1 LSRLTEIKEIYDYIL
16 KEIMQDEQA
25 WKDFLTFHAKIYKHS
40 FNNAVLIYA
49 QRPEATLVADMEIWN
64 RRIGRWINRGAKSI
78 AVFDDQSAYLKLKYL
93 FDIEDTHGQP
103 NTIPKVWQ
111 LNEVLESQ
119 LLDSFKA
126 KTLSEW
132 IAKRTHESI
141 LSYATDIQQGL
152 EKELA
157 KTKLSGLPI
166 EGVTRQFMQSLM
178 DSVEY
183 MTAIRSG
190 IEEPKLSN
198 LNAFNTVTDFDTKA
212 LTLRLGY
219 LTSTIS
225 EQILREIE
233 REIKTIK
240 KEKRSV
246 NVNETHGTQL
256 SGSTRDLSSS
266 DSNIEGEK
274 LRQEAIREVRA
285 DGNELPERGT
295 HQSVQLSSDR
305 RDAASNDASSKRGS
319 VGEDGDT
326 SGADATGRTITESD
340 QHLSELS
347 SQGDDQNESG
357 RDRSSGNH
365 LQGEIA
371 KDLEL
376 PERSSFLMELTD
388 AEIIE
393 KVLLRGSGFE
403 GGKQRI
409 VDFFSEEH
417 TAKEKADFLKNVY
430 GTGGSS
436 VTFSDDLSGF
446 ENHDSKGITIDLYK
460 TDKEIH
466 LSWAKVASG
475 IDALIDNGK
484 YFEPRYKNDNPPT
497 RKAVY
502 QPTLFDI
509 NYAEN
514 DIVHEN
520 YNKLMKIAP
529 GILNGRYRYMKL
541 KAPGFMDLVIEKLY
555 ENRISLSH
563 YYEQNGDLMS
573 DPDMELIVDQN
584 QKTLT
589 AATFQQDNMAIY
601 HAAYQGDELINPDLE
616 DELNDFLGDW
626 LSNIVRQGHIIYK
639 AYYSEDIDEKNEEPI
654 FDAKGHEIIIEAPS
668 ETDDLLDLEDE
679 DLHEYPLEVGMEVD
693 IEGRKF
699 QIESIDYDNNA
710 VSLMDLTFAGQT
722 GYPIFRKESV
732 DFVLDYLPDEKP
744 LTEEEK
750 WGIVSIG
757 PVKDVNQE
765 RQQSTKIN
773 YQFSPEDEIGIGG
786 LKTKFRAN
794 IEAIKTLKVIE
805 TENRMATDKEQ
816 SILARYVGWGGMP
829 GAFDMGASGWSNE
842 YGELKKLL
850 SQEEYDSAKASTPN
864 AHYTSSIVIQGIY
877 QALDQFGFK
886 KGNILEPSLGVGNF
900 FSHLP
905 DSMNKS
911 KLFGVELDDVSGRI
925 ARQLYQK
932 AQIQIKGYEE
942 TQFEDNFFDV
952 AIGNV
957 PFGNYKVYDRLHDK
971 HNFMIHDYFFAK
983 TLDKVRP
990 GGIIAFVTSK
1000 GTMDKKDQAVRKYI
1014 AERAELI
1021 GAIRLPN
1028 TAFKENANTDVT
1040 ADILFLKKRESR
1052 SVELPTWLSV
1062 VENENGVP
1070 VNQYFIDHPHMSVIY

>member
-1 LSRLTEIKEIYDYIL
+1 
-16 KEIMQDEQA
+16 
-25 WKDFLTFHAKIYKHS
+25 
-40 FNNAVLIYA
+40 
-49 QRPEATLVADMEIWN
+49 
-64 RRIGRWINRGAKSI
+64 
-78 AVFDDQSAYLKLKYL
+78 
-93 FDIEDTHGQP
+93 
-103 NTIPKVWQ
+103 
-111 LNEVLESQ
+111 
-119 LLDSFKA
+119 
-126 KTLSEW
+126 
-132 IAKRTHESI
+132 
-141 LSYATDIQQGL
+141 
-152 EKELA
+152 
-157 KTKLSGLPI
+157 
-166 EGVTRQFMQSLM
+166 
-178 DSVEY
+178 
-183 MTAIRSG
+183 
-190 IEEPKLSN
+190 
-198 LNAFNTVTDFDTKA
+198 
-212 LTLRLGY
+212 
-219 LTSTIS
+219 
-225 EQILREIE
+225 
-233 REIKTIK
+233 
-240 KEKRSV
+240 
-246 NVNETHGTQL
+246 
-256 SGSTRDLSSS
+256 
-266 DSNIEGEK
+266 
-274 LRQEAIREVRA
+274 
-285 DGNELPERGT
+285 
-295 HQSVQLSSDR
+295 
-305 RDAASNDASSKRGS
+305 
-319 VGEDGDT
+319 
-326 SGADATGRTITESD
+326 
-340 QHLSELS
+340 
-347 SQGDDQNESG
+347 
-357 RDRSSGNH
+357 
-365 LQGEIA
+365 
-371 KDLEL
+371 
-376 PERSSFLMELTD
+376 MELTD

-601 HAAYQGDELINPDLE
+601 HEAYQGDELINPDLE
-616 DELNDFLGDW
+616 DELNDFLKDW
-626 LSNIVRQGHIIYK
+626 LSNIARQGHIVYK
-639 AYYSEDIDEKNEEPI
+639 AYYSEDIDEENEEPT
-654 FDAKGHEIIIEAPS
+654 FDDKGHEILIEEPS
-668 ETDDLLDLEDE
+668 ETDDLLDIEQK
-679 DLHEYPLEVGMEVD
+679 DLHE
-693 IEGRKF
+693 
-699 QIESIDYDNNA
+699 
-710 VSLMDLTFAGQT
+710 
-722 GYPIFRKESV
+722 
-732 DFVLDYLPDEKP
+732 
-744 LTEEEK
+744 
-750 WGIVSIG
+750 
-757 PVKDVNQE
+757 
-765 RQQSTKIN
+765 KIN

-794 IEAIKTLKVIE
+794 VEAIKTLKVIE
-805 TENRMATDKEQ
+805 AENRMATDKEQ

-829 GAFDMGASGWSNE
+829 QAFDVGASGWSNE
-842 YGELKKLL
+842 YSELKKLL

-864 AHYTSSIVIQGIY
+864 AHYTSSVVIHSIY
-877 QALDQFGFK
+877 QALNQFGFK

-905 DSMNKS
+905 ESMNKS
-911 KLFGVELDDVSGRI
+911 KLFGVELDDVSGHI

-932 AQIQIKGYEE
+932 AQIQVKGYEE

-957 PFGNYKVYDRLHDK
+957 PFGNYKVYDRLYDK
-971 HNFMIHDYFFAK
+971 HNFMIHDYFFTK

-1040 ADILFLKKRESR
+1040 ADILFLKKRERR

-1062 VENENGVP
+1062 SDNENGVP
-1070 VNQYFIDHPHMSVIY
+1070 VNQYFIDHPHMMLGEMVFDERMFGRDSRYTTCINTDSNFNLEEALSEAASHLQAEIGYFEQAKKEDSNDIPADPKYKNYSYAFIDDKLYYRDNSIMRRMDYTGKTLERIQGMMAIRDITREIITLQTEGCTKESLEKAQDQLNQIYGAFVKDYDYITSRPNASAFRDDNDYPLLCSLEVENEDHHVTKADMFTKRTIKPYESITDVDSAFEALTASLNEKGMVDIPFMAELYDEEPEVIIKELEQDIYLNPEKYDENDA

>member
-16 KEIMQDEQA
+16 KEIMQDEQT
-25 WKDFLTFHAKIYKHS
+25 WKDFLTFHARIYKHS

-103 NTIPKVWQ
+103 HTIPKVWQ
-111 LNEVLESQ
+111 LNEALESQ
-119 LLDSFKA
+119 LLESFKA
-126 KTLSEW
+126 NTLSEW
-132 IAKRTHESI
+132 IARRTHESV
-141 LSYATDIQQGL
+141 LAYASDIQQGL
-152 EKELA
+152 EKELS

-166 EGVTRQFMQSLM
+166 EGVIRQFMRSLM

-601 HAAYQGDELINPDLE
+601 HEAYQGDELINPDLE
-616 DELNDFLGDW
+616 DELNDFLKDW
-626 LSNIVRQGHIIYK
+626 LSNIARQGHIVYK
-639 AYYSEDIDEKNEEPI
+639 AYYSEDIDEENEEPT
-654 FDAKGHEIIIEAPS
+654 FDDKGHEILIEEPS
-668 ETDDLLDLEDE
+668 ETDDLLDIEQK
-679 DLHEYPLEVGMEVD
+679 DLHE
-693 IEGRKF
+693 
-699 QIESIDYDNNA
+699 
-710 VSLMDLTFAGQT
+710 
-722 GYPIFRKESV
+722 
-732 DFVLDYLPDEKP
+732 
-744 LTEEEK
+744 
-750 WGIVSIG
+750 
-757 PVKDVNQE
+757 
-765 RQQSTKIN
+765 KIN

-794 IEAIKTLKVIE
+794 VEAIKTLKVIE
-805 TENRMATDKEQ
+805 AENRMATDKEQ

-829 GAFDMGASGWSNE
+829 QAFDVGASGWSNE
-842 YGELKKLL
+842 YSELKKLL

-864 AHYTSSIVIQGIY
+864 AHYTSSVVIHSIY
-877 QALDQFGFK
+877 QALNQFGFK

-905 DSMNKS
+905 ESMNKS
-911 KLFGVELDDVSGRI
+911 KLFGVELDDVSGHI

-932 AQIQIKGYEE
+932 AQIQVKGYEE

-957 PFGNYKVYDRLHDK
+957 PFGNYKVYDRLYDK
-971 HNFMIHDYFFAK
+971 HNFMIHDYFFTK

-1021 GAIRLPN
+1021 GAI
-1028 TAFKENANTDVT
+1028 
-1040 ADILFLKKRESR
+1040 
-1052 SVELPTWLSV
+1052 
-1062 VENENGVP
+1062 
-1070 VNQYFIDHPHMSVIY
+1070 